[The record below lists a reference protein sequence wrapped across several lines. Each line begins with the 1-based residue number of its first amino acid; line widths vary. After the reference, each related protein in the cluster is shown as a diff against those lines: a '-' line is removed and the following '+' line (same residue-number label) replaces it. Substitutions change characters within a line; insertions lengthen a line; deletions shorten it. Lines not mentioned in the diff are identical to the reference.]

1 MAKQLTRKDVALA
14 AGVAPSTV
22 SRALTGSPLLPAST
36 IEHVRKIA
44 EEIGYRPN
52 RLASQLAS
60 NKSYTIGFVVPEMEG
75 KRGPFQIAYYA
86 NLLDAAV
93 REAEKFGFTISIHT
107 LPYNGNSVSRIKEL
121 FDSRGIDGVIVSGL
135 SLNNRMLNPLIKTK
149 VPFVIIGY
157 QRQKNEIPIINCRPI
172 KALKDMVKALE
183 EKGYQEIIYVSGDMK
198 FYDSVLQKEDLY
210 DALTSSAIRL
220 SKELS
225 GDYSRK
231 SGYSAA
237 LDIFKNKFKKK
248 TVVFLAND
256 LMATGFYRY
265 AYEHQIAI
273 PQKVGVIGSDD
284 EVISRTLFPELATI
298 RQPRA
303 EMGSASVR
311 ELMALIKGKSAFKNE
326 FLSSEFI
333 ERGSV

>member
-1 MAKQLTRKDVALA
+1 MGKQLTRKDVAIA

-60 NKSYTIGFVVPEMEG
+60 NKSYTLGFVVPEMGG

-86 NLLDAAV
+86 NLLDASV

-107 LPYNGNSVSRIKEL
+107 LPYNSNSVSRIKEL
-121 FDSRGIDGVIVSGL
+121 YDSRGIDGIIVSGL
-135 SLNNRMLNPLIKTK
+135 SLNNRMISPLIKSK
-149 VPFVIIGY
+149 VPFVVIGY
-157 QRQKNEIPIINCRPI
+157 QRQKSEFPIINCRPI
-172 KALKDMVKALE
+172 KALQDMIKILE
-183 EKGYQEIIYVSGDMK
+183 DKKYQEMIFVSGDMQ
-198 FYDSVLQKEDLY
+198 FYDGVLQKEDLENVMK
-210 DALTSSAIRL
+210 SSSIKL
-220 SKELS
+220 SKELT

-231 SGYSAA
+231 SGYAA
-237 LDIFKNKFKKK
+237 ATEIFKSKFKKK

-265 AYEHQIAI
+265 AYEHQISI
-273 PQKVGVIGSDD
+273 PQTVGVIGSDN

-303 EMGSASVR
+303 EMGEASVR
-311 ELMALIKGKSAFKNE
+311 ELLALLKGKSGFKNE
-326 FLSSEFI
+326 FLLSEFL
-333 ERGSV
+333 ERGSI